1 VTDALAVEVR
11 GLVKR
16 FGDRVTAVDG
26 LDLSVRPGEIY
37 GLLGPNGAGK
47 TTTLR
52 MLLGLVRPTAGLI
65 RVLNRRPGD
74 PAGLARVGSMGEI
87 AFYPFLSGRDNL
99 RAAARRR
106 GVPDTRVDE
115 VLATAGLAARGGDK
129 VSGYSLGMRQRLG
142 VAMALLKDPE
152 LLILD
157 EPSNGLDPIG
167 QVEMQRLITQLGQ
180 DGRTILLSSH
190 DMHEVEELCGRVA
203 VIGGGRLL
211 FEGTPG
217 ELRGQARLWL
227 RAEPAERAAEVL
239 AGLSGL
245 DGAERTGE
253 LLSLALRADGLGQDG
268 LNEDG
273 RTQAAT
279 VNREL
284 VEAGLQVSEVRAER
298 RPLRDVFLELTGG
311 RTGGA
316 DSLRRPA
323 KRLRRGRRS
332 RPGPGPGPSPGTGPG
347 PGTGA

>member
-1 VTDALAVEVR
+1 VTEALAIEVR

-26 LDLSVRPGEIY
+26 LDLSVSPGQIY

-47 TTTLR
+47 STTLR

-65 RVLNRRPGD
+65 RVLGASPGD
-74 PAGLARVGSMGEI
+74 PAGLSRVGSMGET

-106 GVPDTRVDE
+106 GVPHARVE
-115 VLATAGLAARGGDK
+115 QALHTAGLAARARDR
-129 VSGYSLGMRQRLG
+129 VSGYSLGMKQRLG

-157 EPSNGLDPIG
+157 EPSNGLDPVG
-167 QVEMQRLITQLGQ
+167 QLEMQRLIRDLGTG
-180 DGRTILLSSH
+180 GRTILLSSH
-190 DMHEVEELCGRVA
+190 DMREVEELCGRVA

-211 FEGTPG
+211 FEGTPA
-217 ELRGQARLWL
+217 ELRGQARLWV
-227 RAEPAERAAEVL
+227 RAEPAEQAAAVI

-245 DGAERTGE
+245 DGVERAGE
-253 LLSLALRADGLGQDG
+253 LLSLALRDQSPG
-268 LNEDG
+268 
-273 RTQAAT
+273 QAAA
-279 VNREL
+279 VNRYL
-284 VEAGLQVSEVRAER
+284 VEAGLEVSEVRTER
-298 RPLRDVFLELTGG
+298 RPLRDVFVELTGG

-323 KRLRRGRRS
+323 ARRRRRR
-332 RPGPGPGPSPGTGPG
+332 RPEAAS
-347 PGTGA
+347 

>member
-1 VTDALAVEVR
+1 VTDTLAVEVR

-16 FGDRVTAVDG
+16 FGDRVTAVDQ
-26 LDLSVRPGEIY
+26 LDLSVRPGEIF

-47 TTTLR
+47 TTTIR
-52 MLLGLVRPTAGLI
+52 ILLGLVRPTAGLI
-65 RVLNRRPGD
+65 RVLDRKPGD
-74 PAGLARVGSMGEI
+74 PAGLARIGSMGEI
-87 AFYPFLSGRDNL
+87 AFYPFLTGRDNL

-106 GVPDTRVDE
+106 GVPDARVDE
-115 VLATAGLAARGGDK
+115 VLETAGLTARGGDK

-167 QVEMQRLITQLGQ
+167 QVEMQRLIKRLGQ
-180 DGRTILLSSH
+180 EGRTILLSSH
-190 DMHEVEELCGRVA
+190 DMREVEELCGRVA

-211 FEGTPG
+211 FEGAPG
-217 ELRGQARLWL
+217 DLRGQARLWL
-227 RAEPAERAAEVL
+227 RAEPTERAAEVL
-239 AGLSGL
+239 AGLSGVE
-245 DGAERTGE
+245 GAERAGE
-253 LLSLALRADGLGQDG
+253 LLSLALEEESQQD
-268 LNEDG
+268 DY

-284 VEAGLQVSEVRAER
+284 VEAGLQVSEVRTER
-298 RPLRDVFLELTGG
+298 RALRDVFLELTGG

-323 KRLRRGRRS
+323 RRHSARRAAKRRQ
-332 RPGPGPGPSPGTGPG
+332 
-347 PGTGA
+347 GA

>member
-1 VTDALAVEVR
+1 
-11 GLVKR
+11 
-16 FGDRVTAVDG
+16 
-26 LDLSVRPGEIY
+26 
-37 GLLGPNGAGK
+37 
-47 TTTLR
+47 

-65 RVLNRRPGD
+65 RVLNRKPGD

-106 GVPDTRVDE
+106 KVPDARVEE
-115 VLATAGLAARGGDK
+115 VLATAGLAARAGDK

-167 QVEMQRLITQLGQ
+167 QVEMQRLITQLGR

-190 DMHEVEELCGRVA
+190 DMREVEELCGRVA

-211 FEGTPG
+211 FEGSPG

-245 DGAERTGE
+245 EGAERAGE
-253 LLSLALRADGLGQDG
+253 LLSLALD
-268 LNEDG
+268 EDSKHDEG
-273 RTQAAT
+273 RGRAAT

-284 VEAGLQVSEVRAER
+284 VEAGLEVSEVRTER

-323 KRLRRGRRS
+323 RRRS
-332 RPGPGPGPSPGTGPG
+332 GKRRS
-347 PGTGA
+347 A

>member
-1 VTDALAVEVR
+1 
-11 GLVKR
+11 
-16 FGDRVTAVDG
+16 
-26 LDLSVRPGEIY
+26 
-37 GLLGPNGAGK
+37 
-47 TTTLR
+47 
-52 MLLGLVRPTAGLI
+52 
-65 RVLNRRPGD
+65 
-74 PAGLARVGSMGEI
+74 MGEI

-106 GVPDTRVDE
+106 KVPDARVEE
-115 VLATAGLAARGGDK
+115 VLATAGLAARAGDK

-167 QVEMQRLITQLGQ
+167 QVEMQRLITQLGR

-190 DMHEVEELCGRVA
+190 DMREVEELCGRVA

-211 FEGTPG
+211 FEGSPG

-245 DGAERTGE
+245 EGAERAGE
-253 LLSLALRADGLGQDG
+253 LLSLALD
-268 LNEDG
+268 EDSKHDEG
-273 RTQAAT
+273 RGRAAT

-284 VEAGLQVSEVRAER
+284 VEAGLEVSEVRTER

-323 KRLRRGRRS
+323 RRRS
-332 RPGPGPGPSPGTGPG
+332 GKRRS
-347 PGTGA
+347 A

>member
-65 RVLNRRPGD
+65 RVLDRNPGD

-106 GVPDTRVDE
+106 KVSDKRVED
-115 VLATAGLAARGGDK
+115 VLATAGLAARAGDK

-190 DMHEVEELCGRVA
+190 DMREVEELCGRVA

-239 AGLSGL
+239 DGLSGL

-268 LNEDG
+268 LNADG

-284 VEAGLQVSEVRAER
+284 VEAGLQVSEVRTER

-323 KRLRRGRRS
+323 RRRPGKRRS
-332 RPGPGPGPSPGTGPG
+332 
-347 PGTGA
+347 A

>member
-26 LDLSVRPGEIY
+26 LDLSVRPGQIY

-52 MLLGLVRPTAGLI
+52 ILLGLVRPTAGLV
-65 RVLNRRPGD
+65 RVLGAPPGS
-74 PAGLARVGSMGEI
+74 PAGLGRVGSMGEI

-106 GVPDTRVDE
+106 GLPDARVEE
-115 VLATAGLAARGGDK
+115 VLGTAGLTARARDR
-129 VSGYSLGMRQRLG
+129 VDGYSLGMKQRLG

-157 EPSNGLDPIG
+157 EPSNGLDPVG
-167 QVEMQRLITQLGQ
+167 QLEMQRLIRDLGTG
-180 DGRTILLSSH
+180 GRTILLSSH
-190 DMHEVEELCGRVA
+190 DMREVEELCGRVA

-217 ELRGQARLWL
+217 QLRGQARLWV
-227 RAEPAERAAEVL
+227 RAA
-239 AGLSGL
+239 
-245 DGAERTGE
+245 GE
-253 LLSLALRADGLGQDG
+253 LLSLALRDESPEKSQS
-268 LNEDG
+268 
-273 RTQAAT
+273 QAAA
-279 VNREL
+279 VNRSL
-284 VEAGLQVSEVRAER
+284 VEAGLEVSEVRTER
-298 RPLRDVFLELTGG
+298 RPLRDAFVELTGG

-316 DSLRRPA
+316 DSVRRPA
-323 KRLRRGRRS
+323 PRRRR
-332 RPGPGPGPSPGTGPG
+332 R
-347 PGTGA
+347 

>member
-1 VTDALAVEVR
+1 MAEALAIEVR

-65 RVLNRRPGD
+65 RVLGVPPGN
-74 PAGLARVGSMGEI
+74 PAGLSRIGSMGET

-106 GVPDTRVDE
+106 RLPDARVDA
-115 VLATAGLAARGGDK
+115 VLEIAGLSARARDR

-167 QVEMQRLITQLGQ
+167 QLEMQRLIRDLGTG
-180 DGRTILLSSH
+180 GRTILLSSH
-190 DMHEVEELCGRVA
+190 DMREVEELCGRAA
-203 VIGGGRLL
+203 VLGGGRLL

-217 ELRGQARLWL
+217 QLRGQARLWV
-227 RAEPAERAAEVL
+227 RAEPAEQAVAVI

-245 DGAERTGE
+245 DGVERAGE
-253 LLSLALRADGLGQDG
+253 LLSLALRD
-268 LNEDG
+268 ES
-273 RTQAAT
+273 RSHAAA
-279 VNREL
+279 VNRRL
-284 VEAGLQVSEVRAER
+284 VEAGLEVSEVRTER
-298 RPLRDVFLELTGG
+298 RALRDVFVELTAG

-316 DSLRRPA
+316 DSLRRPPA
-323 KRLRRGRRS
+323 KRRARRPRG
-332 RPGPGPGPSPGTGPG
+332 
-347 PGTGA
+347 

>member
-1 VTDALAVEVR
+1 MTDAWAIEVR

-65 RVLNRRPGD
+65 RVLGVPPGN
-74 PAGLARVGSMGEI
+74 PAGLSQTGSMGET

-106 GVPDTRVDE
+106 RLPDARVDA
-115 VLATAGLAARGGDK
+115 VLEIAGLSARAGDR

-167 QVEMQRLITQLGQ
+167 QLEMQRLIRDLGTG
-180 DGRTILLSSH
+180 GRTILLSSH
-190 DMHEVEELCGRVA
+190 DMREVEELCGRVA
-203 VIGGGRLL
+203 VLGGGRLL

-217 ELRGQARLWL
+217 QLRGQARLWV
-227 RAEPAERAAEVL
+227 RAEPAEQAVAVI

-245 DGAERTGE
+245 DGVERAGE
-253 LLSLALRADGLGQDG
+253 LLSLALRD
-268 LNEDG
+268 ES
-273 RTQAAT
+273 RSQAAA
-279 VNREL
+279 VNRRL
-284 VEAGLQVSEVRAER
+284 VEAGLEVSEVRTER
-298 RPLRDVFLELTGG
+298 RALRDVFVELTAG

-316 DSLRRPA
+316 DSLRRPPV
-323 KRLRRGRRS
+323 KRRGRRP
-332 RPGPGPGPSPGTGPG
+332 RG
-347 PGTGA
+347 